1 VSLTLSK
8 RGDYAV
14 RAAVYLA
21 SAWDTTPLVM
31 AGDISRA
38 MHIPPSYA
46 PQVMG
51 YLLRAGVITVKNG
64 RGGGYRLARRPS
76 DVSLLEVVEA
86 AEGDL
91 TPRRCPL
98 RGVPASSDRTAL
110 CTPGFRPVWTCSSGA
125 LRGPGWPM

>member
-1 VSLTLSK
+1 
-8 RGDYAV
+8 
-14 RAAVYLA
+14 
-21 SAWDTTPLVM
+21 
-31 AGDISRA
+31 

-76 DVSLLEVVEA
+76 DVTLLEVVEA

-91 TPRRCPL
+91 TSKRCPL
-98 RGVPASSDRTAL
+98 RGVPCFVGSNCALHPGLSASLDVFKRSLAGTRLADV
-110 CTPGFRPVWTCSSGA
+110 TPSGLA
-125 LRGPGWPM
+125 RA